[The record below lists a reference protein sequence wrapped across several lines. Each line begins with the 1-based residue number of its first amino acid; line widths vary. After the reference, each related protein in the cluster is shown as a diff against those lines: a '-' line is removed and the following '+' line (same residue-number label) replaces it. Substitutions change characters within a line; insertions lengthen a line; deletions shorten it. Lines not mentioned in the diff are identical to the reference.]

1 MKEIFLH
8 RNPNTRTKYNNT
20 TASLDTMN
28 SKTLWNPNNNILIG
42 LPYLLLLLF

>member
-1 MKEIFLH
+1 
-8 RNPNTRTKYNNT
+8 
-20 TASLDTMN
+20 MN